1 MKYKP
6 ILNLCL
12 LSVFLLMV
20 PVSCDDWT
28 EMEIHDSEING
39 FKEQNPEQYAAYT
52 QKLRAYKA
60 AKHALVYARL
70 DNAPEVSSSEK
81 DFLRALPDSIDLV
94 SMRNAGRFSGFDRE
108 DMKLVRTDYGTR
120 VLYYIDASA
129 AEGLNA
135 ALSAAIDAVRA
146 GTFDGVTLA
155 SASSVDESVVKTLAD
170 ALGQTDCLLIFEG
183 TPLLVSEAQ
192 RSVFDYY
199 IVDVSA
205 AADDYDLE
213 MAINH
218 ALNWGVSAERL
229 MLGSVHGRTVTDN
242 DKTVHSSLPFFYVRL
257 CGTMEQNHSQN
268 RRTIMLKDSQV
279 DLCGRTDFTR
289 TAPLLARD
297 EAFSFACAGCGGC
310 CRGREDIVLSG
321 FDLWR
326 IAARLRLPPRTV
338 ARAFCRGSIGRVSRL
353 PVLRLAPLKEE
364 RGNCPFLTGNHCAIH
379 DAEPLVCALYPL
391 AQEITKEGQV
401 SYFLQPTQ
409 CGGQV
414 IAARVGD
421 YLARYDVPAREA
433 TDVRWAQVC
442 MALEDTV
449 ERLDALFEPVFARR
463 MQEKLWQAL
472 YYRYDFAKEYRPQLE
487 ENLLWLD
494 GELKKLEGMQMR
506 HRTIE
511 KSDR

>member
-94 SMRNAGRFSGFDRE
+94 SMRNAGRFSGFDR
-108 DMKLVRTDYGTR
+108 
-120 VLYYIDASA
+120 ASA

-242 DKTVHSSLPFFYVRL
+242 DKTVHSSLNRAAYFV
-257 CGTMEQNHSQN
+257 QN
-268 RRTIMLKDSQV
+268 
-279 DLCGRTDFTR
+279 
-289 TAPLLARD
+289 
-297 EAFSFACAGCGGC
+297 AG
-310 CRGREDIVLSG
+310 
-321 FDLWR
+321 
-326 IAARLRLPPRTV
+326 
-338 ARAFCRGSIGRVSRL
+338 
-353 PVLRLAPLKEE
+353 
-364 RGNCPFLTGNHCAIH
+364 
-379 DAEPLVCALYPL
+379 PL
-391 AQEITKEGQV
+391 AG
-401 SYFLQPTQ
+401 
-409 CGGQV
+409 
-414 IAARVGD
+414 VGI
-421 YLARYDVPAREA
+421 YDVGTDYYNSDIIYKQTRGLIQQLNPA
-433 TDVRWAQVC
+433 
-442 MALEDTV
+442 
-449 ERLDALFEPVFARR
+449 
-463 MQEKLWQAL
+463 KG
-472 YYRYDFAKEYRPQLE
+472 K
-487 ENLLWLD
+487 
-494 GELKKLEGMQMR
+494 
-506 HRTIE
+506 
-511 KSDR
+511 

>member
-1 MKYKP
+1 
-6 ILNLCL
+6 
-12 LSVFLLMV
+12 
-20 PVSCDDWT
+20 
-28 EMEIHDSEING
+28 
-39 FKEQNPEQYAAYT
+39 
-52 QKLRAYKA
+52 
-60 AKHALVYARL
+60 
-70 DNAPEVSSSEK
+70 
-81 DFLRALPDSIDLV
+81 
-94 SMRNAGRFSGFDRE
+94 
-108 DMKLVRTDYGTR
+108 
-120 VLYYIDASA
+120 
-129 AEGLNA
+129 
-135 ALSAAIDAVRA
+135 
-146 GTFDGVTLA
+146 
-155 SASSVDESVVKTLAD
+155 
-170 ALGQTDCLLIFEG
+170 
-183 TPLLVSEAQ
+183 
-192 RSVFDYY
+192 
-199 IVDVSA
+199 
-205 AADDYDLE
+205 
-213 MAINH
+213 
-218 ALNWGVSAERL
+218 
-229 MLGSVHGRTVTDN
+229 
-242 DKTVHSSLPFFYVRL
+242 
-257 CGTMEQNHSQN
+257 
-268 RRTIMLKDSQV
+268 MLKDSQV

-338 ARAFCRGSIGRVSRL
+338 ARAFCRGSIG
-353 PVLRLAPLKEE
+353 
-364 RGNCPFLTGNHCAIH
+364 NHCAIH

-391 AQEITKEGQV
+391 AQEITKDGQV

-442 MALEDTV
+442 MELEDTV
-449 ERLDALFEPVFARR
+449 ERLEALFEPVFARR

-506 HRTIE
+506 HRAIE

>member
-1 MKYKP
+1 
-6 ILNLCL
+6 
-12 LSVFLLMV
+12 MV

-94 SMRNAGRFSGFDRE
+94 SMRNAGRLSGFDRE

-120 VLYYIDASA
+120 VLYYVDASA

-213 MAINH
+213 MAI
-218 ALNWGVSAERL
+218 L
-229 MLGSVHGRTVTDN
+229 
-242 DKTVHSSLPFFYVRL
+242 
-257 CGTMEQNHSQN
+257 
-268 RRTIMLKDSQV
+268 
-279 DLCGRTDFTR
+279 
-289 TAPLLARD
+289 
-297 EAFSFACAGCGGC
+297 
-310 CRGREDIVLSG
+310 
-321 FDLWR
+321 
-326 IAARLRLPPRTV
+326 
-338 ARAFCRGSIGRVSRL
+338 L
-353 PVLRLAPLKEE
+353 PVKDDTLPLQLRIPVSQADT
-364 RGNCPFLTGNHCAIH
+364 LT
-379 DAEPLVCALYPL
+379 
-391 AQEITKEGQV
+391 
-401 SYFLQPTQ
+401 
-409 CGGQV
+409 
-414 IAARVGD
+414 
-421 YLARYDVPAREA
+421 
-433 TDVRWAQVC
+433 
-442 MALEDTV
+442 
-449 ERLDALFEPVFARR
+449 
-463 MQEKLWQAL
+463 
-472 YYRYDFAKEYRPQLE
+472 
-487 ENLLWLD
+487 
-494 GELKKLEGMQMR
+494 
-506 HRTIE
+506 
-511 KSDR
+511 